1 MTRTA
6 DDGGEGSLRWAIER
20 NNAAPGRLRIEVDPA
35 GQAPYVIK
43 LASPLP
49 AIKGP
54 VTIEGA
60 PWKRS
65 GEFVA
70 LDGSG
75 YIEDKGPQTCP
86 GAVAGQY
93 GANVRTTSYPGLAL
107 VDTQGVEISGLEIR
121 NFCIGVLI
129 HRASGN
135 SIHDNRIVGNRG
147 GAGVMLTGDDG
158 NGNPTATHHGAQQGA
173 A

>member
-1 MTRTA
+1 VSARFIRYLAAVALGVLPTQAGAQSPPAPELLRVTRTA

-20 NNAAPGRLRIEVDPA
+20 NNAAPGRLRIELDPA
-35 GQAPYVIK
+35 GQPPHVIK
-43 LASPLP
+43 LASPPP

-65 GEFVA
+65 GEFVI

-86 GAVAGQY
+86 GAVAGQ
-93 GANVRTTSYPGLAL
+93 
-107 VDTQGVEISGLEIR
+107 
-121 NFCIGVLI
+121 
-129 HRASGN
+129 
-135 SIHDNRIVGNRG
+135 
-147 GAGVMLTGDDG
+147 
-158 NGNPTATHHGAQQGA
+158 
-173 A
+173 

>member
-1 MTRTA
+1 MARRLADTVREVHARGTGLRANAASRPQGTREDHVPARPIRYLAAIALWALATPTGAQSPSTPAPEVLRVTRTA

-70 LDGSG
+70 L
-75 YIEDKGPQTCP
+75 
-86 GAVAGQY
+86 
-93 GANVRTTSYPGLAL
+93 
-107 VDTQGVEISGLEIR
+107 
-121 NFCIGVLI
+121 
-129 HRASGN
+129 
-135 SIHDNRIVGNRG
+135 
-147 GAGVMLTGDDG
+147 
-158 NGNPTATHHGAQQGA
+158 
-173 A
+173 